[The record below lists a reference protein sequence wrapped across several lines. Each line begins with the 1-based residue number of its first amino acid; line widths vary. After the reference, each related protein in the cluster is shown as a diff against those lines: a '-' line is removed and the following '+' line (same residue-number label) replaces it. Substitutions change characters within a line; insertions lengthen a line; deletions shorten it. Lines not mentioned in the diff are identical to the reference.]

1 MGSDAHVVVVAP
13 GPPNRAGAEPAG
25 SEAASLAETLVDWAV
40 ERIAQ
45 LERRW
50 SRFLPDSELSRLNAA
65 PGLPALV
72 SNDTLVLVRRATDA
86 WRLTGGRFDPTVI
99 DAVERLGYTETFD
112 ALSARRS
119 VVAALGDPSAAP
131 GCAGVM
137 IDDVVGAVTLPP
149 GVRLD
154 PGGIGKGLAADLVAE
169 ELMAGGAL
177 GAMVNLGGD
186 LRAIG
191 TPPEGGVWVVGV
203 DDPTDPGHELARVVL
218 VQGAVCT
225 SSRAKRAWD
234 SADGRRVHHLVD
246 PATGTPIEG
255 EVVAVTVLA
264 GQAWWAEATA
274 KVLFAAGPAAG
285 PEARPN
291 ASALF
296 VMADGALVAVG
307 DDVEAF
313 VTG

>member
-1 MGSDAHVVVVAP
+1 MHD
-13 GPPNRAGAEPAG
+13 
-25 SEAASLAETLVDWAV
+25 
-40 ERIAQ
+40 
-45 LERRW
+45 
-50 SRFLPDSELSRLNAA
+50 
-65 PGLPALV
+65 
-72 SNDTLVLVRRATDA
+72 
-86 WRLTGGRFDPTVI
+86 GGFC
-99 DAVERLGYTETFD
+99 GH
-112 ALSARRS
+112 SAC
-119 VVAALGDPSAAP
+119 PSAAP
-131 GCAGVM
+131 GCGGIV

-169 ELMAGGAL
+169 ELMARGAA

-186 LRAIG
+186 LRAVG
-191 TPPEGGVWVVGV
+191 RPPEGEVWVVGV
-203 DDPTDPGHELARVVL
+203 DDPQDPGHERARVVL

-225 SSRAKRAWD
+225 SSRAKRAW
-234 SADGRRVHHLVD
+234 ATTDGRRVHHLVD
-246 PATGTPIEG
+246 PARGTPIES

-264 GQAWWAEATA
+264 GQAWWAEAMA

-285 PEARPN
+285 PDADSETHSDAHSGAHSDGFPN

-307 DDVEAF
+307 DDAHAF